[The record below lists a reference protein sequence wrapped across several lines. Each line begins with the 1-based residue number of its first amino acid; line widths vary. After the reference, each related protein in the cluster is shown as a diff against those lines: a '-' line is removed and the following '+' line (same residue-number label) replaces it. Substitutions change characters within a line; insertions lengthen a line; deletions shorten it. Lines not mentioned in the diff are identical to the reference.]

1 MGLFIVFIIIIIYVA
16 LSQSVKQSNNQNRRG
31 NNPAMGRPPQQI
43 YRPQMNQPQRTYQQV
58 PKQQHTYQQTMNQPQ
73 RAYQQAPVQPHPMY
87 QRAPDPQMNRQQA
100 QQQLKNRLAEKY
112 QSAAAEEM
120 SAMEVIEPM
129 EFTYDIPQSDNMKKV
144 QELMV
149 TGFSGNLNFER
160 DFVAEGIETEEQ
172 LNYLRAMHCDMVQ
185 GYIFSKPLSISDFEK
200 WCANMQ
206 KNNASN

>member
-1 MGLFIVFIIIIIYVA
+1 MGLFIVFIIIIIIYVA

-43 YRPQMNQPQRTYQQV
+43 YRPQMNQPQRTYQQ
-58 PKQQHTYQQTMNQPQ
+58 
-73 RAYQQAPVQPHPMY
+73 APVQPHPMY
-87 QRAPDPQMNRQQA
+87 QQAPDPQMNRQQA

-160 DFVAEGIETEEQ
+160 DFVAEGIEM
-172 LNYLRAMHCDMVQ
+172 LNR
-185 GYIFSKPLSISDFEK
+185 FEL
-200 WCANMQ
+200 Q
-206 KNNASN
+206 

>member
-58 PKQQHTYQQTMNQPQ
+58 PNQQHTYQQTMNQPQ

-87 QRAPDPQMNRQQA
+87 QQVPDLQMNRQQA

-112 QSAAAEEM
+112 QSATAEEM

-144 QELMV
+144 QELMAV
-149 TGFSGNLNFER
+149 SYTHLTLPTI
-160 DFVAEGIETEEQ
+160 A
-172 LNYLRAMHCDMVQ
+172 
-185 GYIFSKPLSISDFEK
+185 
-200 WCANMQ
+200 
-206 KNNASN
+206 

>member
-58 PKQQHTYQQTMNQPQ
+58 SNQQHTYQQTMNQPQ
-73 RAYQQAPVQPHPMY
+73 RAY
-87 QRAPDPQMNRQQA
+87 QQA

-160 DFVAEGIETEEQ
+160 DFVAEGIEM
-172 LNYLRAMHCDMVQ
+172 LNR
-185 GYIFSKPLSISDFEK
+185 FEL
-200 WCANMQ
+200 Q
-206 KNNASN
+206 

>member
-43 YRPQMNQPQRTYQQV
+43 YRPQMNQPQRTYQQ
-58 PKQQHTYQQTMNQPQ
+58 TMNQPQ
-73 RAYQQAPVQPHPMY
+73 RAYQQAPAQPQRAYQQAPVQPQPMY
-87 QRAPDPQMNRQQA
+87 QQAPDPQMNRQQA

-160 DFVAEGIETEEQ
+160 DFVAEGIEM
-172 LNYLRAMHCDMVQ
+172 LNR
-185 GYIFSKPLSISDFEK
+185 FEL
-200 WCANMQ
+200 Q
-206 KNNASN
+206 

>member
-1 MGLFIVFIIIIIYVA
+1 MGLFVVFIIIIIYVA

-31 NNPAMGRPPQQI
+31 NNPAMGRPSQQI
-43 YRPQMNQPQRTYQQV
+43 YRPQMNQPQRTYQQM
-58 PKQQHTYQQTMNQPQ
+58 PNQPHTYQQTMNQSQRTYQQAPAQPQ

-87 QRAPDPQMNRQQA
+87 QQAPDPQMNRQQA

-160 DFVAEGIETEEQ
+160 DFVAEGIEM
-172 LNYLRAMHCDMVQ
+172 LNR
-185 GYIFSKPLSISDFEK
+185 FEL
-200 WCANMQ
+200 Q
-206 KNNASN
+206 

>member
-43 YRPQMNQPQRTYQQV
+43 YRPQMNQPQR
-58 PKQQHTYQQTMNQPQ
+58 
-73 RAYQQAPVQPHPMY
+73 AYQQAPVQPHPMY
-87 QRAPDPQMNRQQA
+87 QQAPDPQMNRQQA

-160 DFVAEGIETEEQ
+160 DFVAEGIEM
-172 LNYLRAMHCDMVQ
+172 LNR
-185 GYIFSKPLSISDFEK
+185 FEL
-200 WCANMQ
+200 Q
-206 KNNASN
+206 

>member
-58 PKQQHTYQQTMNQPQ
+58 PNQQHIYQQTMNQPQ
-73 RAYQQAPVQPHPMY
+73 RAYQQ
-87 QRAPDPQMNRQQA
+87 APDPQMNRQQA

-112 QSAAAEEM
+112 QSAAAEKM

-160 DFVAEGIETEEQ
+160 DFVAEGIEM
-172 LNYLRAMHCDMVQ
+172 LNR
-185 GYIFSKPLSISDFEK
+185 FEL
-200 WCANMQ
+200 Q
-206 KNNASN
+206 

>member
-31 NNPAMGRPPQQI
+31 NNLAMGRPPQQI
-43 YRPQMNQPQRTYQQV
+43 YRPQMNQPQRTYQQ
-58 PKQQHTYQQTMNQPQ
+58 TMNQPQ
-73 RAYQQAPVQPHPMY
+73 RAYQQAPAQPQWAYQQAPVQPHPMY
-87 QRAPDPQMNRQQA
+87 QQAPDPQMNRQQA

-160 DFVAEGIETEEQ
+160 DFVAEGIEM
-172 LNYLRAMHCDMVQ
+172 LNR
-185 GYIFSKPLSISDFEK
+185 FEL
-200 WCANMQ
+200 Q
-206 KNNASN
+206 

>member
-43 YRPQMNQPQRTYQQV
+43 YRPQMNQPQRTYQQ
-58 PKQQHTYQQTMNQPQ
+58 PMNQPQRAYQQAPAQPQ

-87 QRAPDPQMNRQQA
+87 QQAPDPQMNRQQA

-112 QSAAAEEM
+112 QSAVAEEM

-160 DFVAEGIETEEQ
+160 DFVAEGIEM
-172 LNYLRAMHCDMVQ
+172 LNR
-185 GYIFSKPLSISDFEK
+185 FEL
-200 WCANMQ
+200 Q
-206 KNNASN
+206 

>member
-31 NNPAMGRPPQQI
+31 NNTAMGRPPQQI
-43 YRPQMNQPQRTYQQV
+43 YRPQMNQPQRTYQQ
-58 PKQQHTYQQTMNQPQ
+58 TMNQPQ
-73 RAYQQAPVQPHPMY
+73 RAYQQAPVQSHPMY
-87 QRAPDPQMNRQQA
+87 QQAPDPQMNRQQA

-112 QSAAAEEM
+112 QTAAAEEM

-160 DFVAEGIETEEQ
+160 DFVAEGIEM
-172 LNYLRAMHCDMVQ
+172 LNR
-185 GYIFSKPLSISDFEK
+185 FEL
-200 WCANMQ
+200 Q
-206 KNNASN
+206 

>member
-43 YRPQMNQPQRTYQQV
+43 YRPQMNQPQRTYQQ
-58 PKQQHTYQQTMNQPQ
+58 TMNQPQ
-73 RAYQQAPVQPHPMY
+73 RAYQQAPVQPQRAYQQAPAQPHPMY
-87 QRAPDPQMNRQQA
+87 QQAPDPQMNRQQA

-160 DFVAEGIETEEQ
+160 DFVAEGIEM
-172 LNYLRAMHCDMVQ
+172 LNR
-185 GYIFSKPLSISDFEK
+185 FEL
-200 WCANMQ
+200 Q
-206 KNNASN
+206 

>member
-31 NNPAMGRPPQQI
+31 NNLAMGRPPQQI
-43 YRPQMNQPQRTYQQV
+43 YRPQMNQPQRTYQQTMNQ
-58 PKQQHTYQQTMNQPQ
+58 PQQAYQQAPAQPQ

-87 QRAPDPQMNRQQA
+87 QQAPDPQMNRQQA

-160 DFVAEGIETEEQ
+160 DFVAEGIEM
-172 LNYLRAMHCDMVQ
+172 LNR
-185 GYIFSKPLSISDFEK
+185 FEL
-200 WCANMQ
+200 Q
-206 KNNASN
+206 

>member
-1 MGLFIVFIIIIIYVA
+1 MD
-16 LSQSVKQSNNQNRRG
+16 SQTQDTTEHTDSGQASVQEVTPEQS
-31 NNPAMGRPPQQI
+31 A
-43 YRPQMNQPQRTYQQV
+43 TA
-58 PKQQHTYQQTMNQPQ
+58 TT
-73 RAYQQAPVQPHPMY
+73 QQAADVQ
-87 QRAPDPQMNRQQA
+87 QAPDPQMNRQQA

-160 DFVAEGIETEEQ
+160 DFVAEGIEM
-172 LNYLRAMHCDMVQ
+172 LNR
-185 GYIFSKPLSISDFEK
+185 FEL
-200 WCANMQ
+200 Q
-206 KNNASN
+206 

>member
-1 MGLFIVFIIIIIYVA
+1 MGLFVVFIIIIIYVA

-58 PKQQHTYQQTMNQPQ
+58 PNQPHTYQQTMNQPQ
-73 RAYQQAPVQPHPMY
+73 RAYQQAPVQPQRAYQQAPVQPHPMY
-87 QRAPDPQMNRQQA
+87 QQAPDPQMNKQQA

-112 QSAAAEEM
+112 QSAAAEVM

-160 DFVAEGIETEEQ
+160 DFVAEGIEM
-172 LNYLRAMHCDMVQ
+172 LNR
-185 GYIFSKPLSISDFEK
+185 FEL
-200 WCANMQ
+200 Q
-206 KNNASN
+206 

>member
-43 YRPQMNQPQRTYQQV
+43 YRPQMNQPQRTYQQ
-58 PKQQHTYQQTMNQPQ
+58 PMNQPQRAYQQAPAQPQ

-87 QRAPDPQMNRQQA
+87 QQAPDPQMNRQQA

-160 DFVAEGIETEEQ
+160 DFVAEGIEM
-172 LNYLRAMHCDMVQ
+172 LNR
-185 GYIFSKPLSISDFEK
+185 FEL
-200 WCANMQ
+200 Q
-206 KNNASN
+206 

>member
-16 LSQSVKQSNNQNRRG
+16 LSQSVKQSNNQNRRR

-43 YRPQMNQPQRTYQQV
+43 YRPQMNQPQRTYQQTMNQ
-58 PKQQHTYQQTMNQPQ
+58 PQRAYQQAPAQPQ

-87 QRAPDPQMNRQQA
+87 QQAPDPQMNRQQA

-120 SAMEVIEPM
+120 SAMEVREPM

-160 DFVAEGIETEEQ
+160 DFVAEGIEM
-172 LNYLRAMHCDMVQ
+172 LNR
-185 GYIFSKPLSISDFEK
+185 FEL
-200 WCANMQ
+200 Q
-206 KNNASN
+206 

>member
-43 YRPQMNQPQRTYQQV
+43 YRPQMNQLQR
-58 PKQQHTYQQTMNQPQ
+58 TYQQTMNQPQRAYQQAPAQPQ

-87 QRAPDPQMNRQQA
+87 QQAPDPQMNRQQA

-160 DFVAEGIETEEQ
+160 DFVAEGIEM
-172 LNYLRAMHCDMVQ
+172 LNR
-185 GYIFSKPLSISDFEK
+185 FEL
-200 WCANMQ
+200 Q
-206 KNNASN
+206 

>member
-43 YRPQMNQPQRTYQQV
+43 YRPQMSQPQRTYQQ
-58 PKQQHTYQQTMNQPQ
+58 TMNQPQRAYHQAPAQPQ

-87 QRAPDPQMNRQQA
+87 QQAPDPQMNRQQA

-160 DFVAEGIETEEQ
+160 DFVAEGIEM
-172 LNYLRAMHCDMVQ
+172 LNR
-185 GYIFSKPLSISDFEK
+185 FEL
-200 WCANMQ
+200 Q
-206 KNNASN
+206 

>member
-43 YRPQMNQPQRTYQQV
+43 YHPQMNQPQRTYQQV

-87 QRAPDPQMNRQQA
+87 QQAPDPQMNRQQA

-112 QSAAAEEM
+112 QFAAAEEM

-160 DFVAEGIETEEQ
+160 DFVAEGIEM
-172 LNYLRAMHCDMVQ
+172 LNR
-185 GYIFSKPLSISDFEK
+185 FEL
-200 WCANMQ
+200 Q
-206 KNNASN
+206 

>member
-31 NNPAMGRPPQQI
+31 NNPAMGRPPQQM

-58 PKQQHTYQQTMNQPQ
+58 PNQPHTYQQTMNQPQ
-73 RAYQQAPVQPHPMY
+73 RAYQQAPVQPQRAY
-87 QRAPDPQMNRQQA
+87 QQAPAQPQRAYQQAPDPQMNRQQA

-112 QSAAAEEM
+112 QSVAAEEM

-160 DFVAEGIETEEQ
+160 DFVAEGIEM
-172 LNYLRAMHCDMVQ
+172 LNR
-185 GYIFSKPLSISDFEK
+185 FEL
-200 WCANMQ
+200 Q
-206 KNNASN
+206 

>member
-87 QRAPDPQMNRQQA
+87 QQA

-160 DFVAEGIETEEQ
+160 DFVAEGIEM
-172 LNYLRAMHCDMVQ
+172 LNR
-185 GYIFSKPLSISDFEK
+185 FEL
-200 WCANMQ
+200 Q
-206 KNNASN
+206 

>member
-1 MGLFIVFIIIIIYVA
+1 MGLFVVFIIIIIYVA

-31 NNPAMGRPPQQI
+31 NNPAMGRPPQQM
-43 YRPQMNQPQRTYQQV
+43 YRPQMNQPQRTYQQ
-58 PKQQHTYQQTMNQPQ
+58 
-73 RAYQQAPVQPHPMY
+73 APAQPHPMY
-87 QRAPDPQMNRQQA
+87 QQAPDPQMNRQQA

-160 DFVAEGIETEEQ
+160 DFVAEGIEM
-172 LNYLRAMHCDMVQ
+172 LNR
-185 GYIFSKPLSISDFEK
+185 FEL
-200 WCANMQ
+200 Q
-206 KNNASN
+206 

>member
-1 MGLFIVFIIIIIYVA
+1 MGLFVVFIIIIIYVA

-43 YRPQMNQPQRTYQQV
+43 YRPQMNQPQRTYQQTMNQ
-58 PKQQHTYQQTMNQPQ
+58 PQQAYQQTMNQSQHTYQQTMNQPQ
-73 RAYQQAPVQPHPMY
+73 RTYQQAPVQPQRAYQQAPAQPHPMY
-87 QRAPDPQMNRQQA
+87 QQAPDPQMNRQQA

-160 DFVAEGIETEEQ
+160 DFVAEGIEM
-172 LNYLRAMHCDMVQ
+172 LNR
-185 GYIFSKPLSISDFEK
+185 FEL
-200 WCANMQ
+200 Q
-206 KNNASN
+206 

>member
-31 NNPAMGRPPQQI
+31 NNPAMGRPPQQM
-43 YRPQMNQPQRTYQQV
+43 YRPQMNQPQR
-58 PKQQHTYQQTMNQPQ
+58 TYQQTMNQPQ
-73 RAYQQAPVQPHPMY
+73 RAYQQAPAQPHTY
-87 QRAPDPQMNRQQA
+87 QQAPDPQMNRQQA

-160 DFVAEGIETEEQ
+160 DFVAEGIEM
-172 LNYLRAMHCDMVQ
+172 LNR
-185 GYIFSKPLSISDFEK
+185 FEL
-200 WCANMQ
+200 Q
-206 KNNASN
+206 

>member
-31 NNPAMGRPPQQI
+31 NNPAMGRPPQQM
-43 YRPQMNQPQRTYQQV
+43 YRPQMNQPQRTYQQTMNQ
-58 PKQQHTYQQTMNQPQ
+58 PQRAYQQAPAQPQ

-87 QRAPDPQMNRQQA
+87 QQAPDPQMNRQQA

-160 DFVAEGIETEEQ
+160 DFVAEGIEM
-172 LNYLRAMHCDMVQ
+172 LNR
-185 GYIFSKPLSISDFEK
+185 FEL
-200 WCANMQ
+200 Q
-206 KNNASN
+206 

>member
-43 YRPQMNQPQRTYQQV
+43 YRPQMNQPQRTYQQTMNQ
-58 PKQQHTYQQTMNQPQ
+58 PQRAYQQAPAQPQ

-87 QRAPDPQMNRQQA
+87 QQAPDLQMNRQQA

-160 DFVAEGIETEEQ
+160 DFVAEGIEM
-172 LNYLRAMHCDMVQ
+172 LNR
-185 GYIFSKPLSISDFEK
+185 FEL
-200 WCANMQ
+200 Q
-206 KNNASN
+206 

>member
-43 YRPQMNQPQRTYQQV
+43 YRPQMNQPQRTYQQTMNQ
-58 PKQQHTYQQTMNQPQ
+58 PQRAYQQAPAQPQ

-87 QRAPDPQMNRQQA
+87 QQAPDPQMNRQQA

-112 QSAAAEEM
+112 QSAAVEEM

-160 DFVAEGIETEEQ
+160 DFVAEGIEM
-172 LNYLRAMHCDMVQ
+172 LNR
-185 GYIFSKPLSISDFEK
+185 FEL
-200 WCANMQ
+200 Q
-206 KNNASN
+206 

>member
-43 YRPQMNQPQRTYQQV
+43 DRPQMNQPQRTYQQTMNQ
-58 PKQQHTYQQTMNQPQ
+58 PQRAYQQAPAQPQ

-87 QRAPDPQMNRQQA
+87 QQAPDPQMNRQQA

-160 DFVAEGIETEEQ
+160 DFVAEGIEM
-172 LNYLRAMHCDMVQ
+172 LNR
-185 GYIFSKPLSISDFEK
+185 FEL
-200 WCANMQ
+200 Q
-206 KNNASN
+206 

>member
-43 YRPQMNQPQRTYQQV
+43 YRPQMNQPQRTYQQTMNQ
-58 PKQQHTYQQTMNQPQ
+58 PQRAYQQAPAQPQ

-87 QRAPDPQMNRQQA
+87 QQAPDPQMNRQQA

-120 SAMEVIEPM
+120 SAMEVIEPI

-160 DFVAEGIETEEQ
+160 DFVAEGIEM
-172 LNYLRAMHCDMVQ
+172 LNR
-185 GYIFSKPLSISDFEK
+185 FEL
-200 WCANMQ
+200 Q
-206 KNNASN
+206 

>member
-43 YRPQMNQPQRTYQQV
+43 YRPQMNQPQRTYQQ
-58 PKQQHTYQQTMNQPQ
+58 PMNQPQRAYQQAPAQPQ

-87 QRAPDPQMNRQQA
+87 QQAPDPQMNRQQA
-100 QQQLKNRLAEKY
+100 QQQLNNRLAEKY

-160 DFVAEGIETEEQ
+160 DFVAEGIEM
-172 LNYLRAMHCDMVQ
+172 LNR
-185 GYIFSKPLSISDFEK
+185 FEL
-200 WCANMQ
+200 Q
-206 KNNASN
+206 

>member
-43 YRPQMNQPQRTYQQV
+43 YRPQMNQPQRTYQQTMNQ
-58 PKQQHTYQQTMNQPQ
+58 PQRAYQQAPAQPQ

-87 QRAPDPQMNRQQA
+87 QQAPDPQMNRQQA

-144 QELMV
+144 QELIV

-160 DFVAEGIETEEQ
+160 DFVAEGIEM
-172 LNYLRAMHCDMVQ
+172 LNR
-185 GYIFSKPLSISDFEK
+185 FEL
-200 WCANMQ
+200 Q
-206 KNNASN
+206 

>member
-1 MGLFIVFIIIIIYVA
+1 MGFFIVFIIIIIYVA

-43 YRPQMNQPQRTYQQV
+43 YRPQMNQPQRTYQQTMNQ
-58 PKQQHTYQQTMNQPQ
+58 PQRAYQQAPAQPQ

-87 QRAPDPQMNRQQA
+87 QQAPDPQMNRQQA

-160 DFVAEGIETEEQ
+160 DFVAEGIEM
-172 LNYLRAMHCDMVQ
+172 LNR
-185 GYIFSKPLSISDFEK
+185 FEL
-200 WCANMQ
+200 Q
-206 KNNASN
+206 

>member
-31 NNPAMGRPPQQI
+31 NNLAMGRPPQQI
-43 YRPQMNQPQRTYQQV
+43 YRPQMNQPQRTYQQ
-58 PKQQHTYQQTMNQPQ
+58 TMNQPQ
-73 RAYQQAPVQPHPMY
+73 RAYQQ
-87 QRAPDPQMNRQQA
+87 APDPQMNRQQA

-160 DFVAEGIETEEQ
+160 DFVAEGIEM
-172 LNYLRAMHCDMVQ
+172 LNR
-185 GYIFSKPLSISDFEK
+185 FEL
-200 WCANMQ
+200 Q
-206 KNNASN
+206 

>member
-1 MGLFIVFIIIIIYVA
+1 
-16 LSQSVKQSNNQNRRG
+16 
-31 NNPAMGRPPQQI
+31 MGRPPQQI

-58 PKQQHTYQQTMNQPQ
+58 PNQHHTYQQTMNQPQ

-87 QRAPDPQMNRQQA
+87 QQAPDPQMNRQQA

-160 DFVAEGIETEEQ
+160 DFVAEGIEM
-172 LNYLRAMHCDMVQ
+172 LNR
-185 GYIFSKPLSISDFEK
+185 FEL
-200 WCANMQ
+200 Q
-206 KNNASN
+206 

>member
-43 YRPQMNQPQRTYQQV
+43 YRPQMNQPQRTYQQ
-58 PKQQHTYQQTMNQPQ
+58 TMNQPQ

-87 QRAPDPQMNRQQA
+87 QQVPDLQMNRQQA

-160 DFVAEGIETEEQ
+160 DFVAEGIEM
-172 LNYLRAMHCDMVQ
+172 LNR
-185 GYIFSKPLSISDFEK
+185 FEL
-200 WCANMQ
+200 Q
-206 KNNASN
+206 

>member
-1 MGLFIVFIIIIIYVA
+1 MGLFVVFIIIIIYVA

-43 YRPQMNQPQRTYQQV
+43 YRPQMNQP
-58 PKQQHTYQQTMNQPQ
+58 HTYQQTMNQPQ
-73 RAYQQAPVQPHPMY
+73 RAYQQAPVQPQRAYQQAPAQPHPMY
-87 QRAPDPQMNRQQA
+87 QQTPDPQMNRQQA

-149 TGFSGNLNFER
+149 TGFNGNLNFER
-160 DFVAEGIETEEQ
+160 DFVAEGIEM
-172 LNYLRAMHCDMVQ
+172 LNR
-185 GYIFSKPLSISDFEK
+185 FEL
-200 WCANMQ
+200 Q
-206 KNNASN
+206 

>member
-31 NNPAMGRPPQQI
+31 NNPTMGRPPQQI

-58 PKQQHTYQQTMNQPQ
+58 PNQQ
-73 RAYQQAPVQPHPMY
+73 HPMY
-87 QRAPDPQMNRQQA
+87 QQAPDPQMNRQQA

-160 DFVAEGIETEEQ
+160 DFVAEGIEM
-172 LNYLRAMHCDMVQ
+172 LNR
-185 GYIFSKPLSISDFEK
+185 FEL
-200 WCANMQ
+200 Q
-206 KNNASN
+206 